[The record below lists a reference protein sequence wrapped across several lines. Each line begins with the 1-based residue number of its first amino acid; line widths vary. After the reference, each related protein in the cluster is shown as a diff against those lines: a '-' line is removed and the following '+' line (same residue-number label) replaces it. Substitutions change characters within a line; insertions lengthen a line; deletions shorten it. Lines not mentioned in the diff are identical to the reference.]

1 MCVCVC
7 VYSNTRV
14 VRRLRYET
22 AERSQIKETVVSVC
36 LIGLFAYSHMEFEV
50 DRDKGQNG
58 DPPLHEMAV
67 KALSI
72 LQKNNKGF
80 FLFVESEYIHLEKKK
95 KNSPKKKPRCPSA
108 Q

>member
-1 MCVCVC
+1 M
-7 VYSNTRV
+7 S
-14 VRRLRYET
+14 LIQT
-22 AERSQIKETVVSVC
+22 AEQSQIKEIAFVC
-36 LIGLFAYSHMEFEV
+36 VYVLGLFAYSHMEFEV

-80 FLFVESEYIHLEKKK
+80 FLFVESECKI
-95 KNSPKKKPRCPSA
+95 
-108 Q
+108 

>member
-1 MCVCVC
+1 MF
-7 VYSNTRV
+7 
-14 VRRLRYET
+14 
-22 AERSQIKETVVSVC
+22 

-50 DRDKGQNG
+50 DRDKGLDG

-80 FLFVESEYIHLEKKK
+80 FLFVESEFTILLRSHYTRISERLRFPNVY
-95 KNSPKKKPRCPSA
+95 NSGRYDWNIPLNM
-108 Q
+108 

>member
-1 MCVCVC
+1 M
-7 VYSNTRV
+7 
-14 VRRLRYET
+14 RL
-22 AERSQIKETVVSVC
+22 
-36 LIGLFAYSHMEFEV
+36 LGLFAYSHMEFEV

-80 FLFVESEYIHLEKKK
+80 FLFVESEYPVHSTFQTLAFSIYSDTCYALPFRDPNMLHIVTGT
-95 KNSPKKKPRCPSA
+95 NMVHT
-108 Q
+108 

>member
-1 MCVCVC
+1 
-7 VYSNTRV
+7 
-14 VRRLRYET
+14 
-22 AERSQIKETVVSVC
+22 
-36 LIGLFAYSHMEFEV
+36 MEFEV

-80 FLFVESEYIHLEKKK
+80 FLFVESEYDI
-95 KNSPKKKPRCPSA
+95 
-108 Q
+108 

>member
-1 MCVCVC
+1 MFICV
-7 VYSNTRV
+7 
-14 VRRLRYET
+14 L
-22 AERSQIKETVVSVC
+22 
-36 LIGLFAYSHMEFEV
+36 GLFAYSHMEFEV

-80 FLFVESEYIHLEKKK
+80 FLFVESKYILKTHLFNIIIGMFLSVIIIIYTE
-95 KNSPKKKPRCPSA
+95 
-108 Q
+108 

>member
-1 MCVCVC
+1 M
-7 VYSNTRV
+7 
-14 VRRLRYET
+14 
-22 AERSQIKETVVSVC
+22 SVC

-80 FLFVESEYIHLEKKK
+80 FLFVESEYYTYIIMYVF
-95 KNSPKKKPRCPSA
+95 
-108 Q
+108 

>member
-7 VYSNTRV
+7 
-14 VRRLRYET
+14 
-22 AERSQIKETVVSVC
+22 AF

-50 DRDKGQNG
+50 DRDKGLDG

-80 FLFVESEYIHLEKKK
+80 FLFVESESIILLYSYYTRVSERLRFPDVH
-95 KNSPKKKPRCPSA
+95 NSRRDTWSENIPLKY
-108 Q
+108 